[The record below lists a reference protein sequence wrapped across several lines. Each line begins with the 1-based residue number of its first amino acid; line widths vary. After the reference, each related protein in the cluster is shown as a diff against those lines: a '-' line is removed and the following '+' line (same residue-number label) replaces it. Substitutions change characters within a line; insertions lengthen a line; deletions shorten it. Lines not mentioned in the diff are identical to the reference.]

1 MAFCKF
7 VQTYKMQRLL
17 LIILTSIFLITSCQK
32 TTPEGILPESTMVE
46 MMTEVH
52 LVDGYLSTLSIDS
65 SRKVINSLYGRI
77 FDKYQLDS
85 VGFQRNVDFYLGNP
99 TLSKKLYSTINQS
112 ITNKDIEFRRAD
124 STIQATL
131 NDSIQRVQYYTKL
144 AEESR
149 TLILNAKKDTLPLSF
164 ERYHQNF
171 MSRVGIN
178 VRVDSI
184 RRTGVTPSSKIAVPK
199 KAGTITKKEVTS
211 RAPSSSQP
219 PALIE
224 KTLDAATEN

>member
-1 MAFCKF
+1 
-7 VQTYKMQRLL
+7 MQRLL

-149 TLILNAKKDTLPLSF
+149 TLIL
-164 ERYHQNF
+164 
-171 MSRVGIN
+171 
-178 VRVDSI
+178 
-184 RRTGVTPSSKIAVPK
+184 
-199 KAGTITKKEVTS
+199 
-211 RAPSSSQP
+211 
-219 PALIE
+219 
-224 KTLDAATEN
+224 

>member
-1 MAFCKF
+1 
-7 VQTYKMQRLL
+7 
-17 LIILTSIFLITSCQK
+17 
-32 TTPEGILPESTMVE
+32 
-46 MMTEVH
+46 
-52 LVDGYLSTLSIDS
+52 
-65 SRKVINSLYGRI
+65 
-77 FDKYQLDS
+77 
-85 VGFQRNVDFYLGNP
+85 
-99 TLSKKLYSTINQS
+99 S

>member
-32 TTPEGILPESTMVE
+32 TTPEGILPENTMVE

-65 SRKVINSLYGRI
+65 SRKVINSLYGHI
-77 FDKYQLDS
+77 FDKYQIDS
-85 VGFQRNVDFYLGNP
+85 VGFQRNVDYYLGNP
-99 TLSKKLYSTINQS
+99 TLSKKLYSTITQTIS
-112 ITNKDIEFRRAD
+112 NKDIEFRRAD
-124 STIQATL
+124 STIQAQL

-149 TLILNAKKDTLPLSF
+149 TLILNVKKDTLPLSF
-164 ERYHQNF
+164 EKYHHNF
-171 MSRVGIN
+171 ISRVGIHVHADS
-178 VRVDSI
+178 VRRAEI
-184 RRTGVTPSSKIAVPK
+184 KPTSKTVAPK
-199 KAGTITKKEVTS
+199 KTSTTIENGTTS
-211 RAPSSSQP
+211 PPTSGSQSHRP
-219 PALIE
+219 VE
-224 KTLDAATEN
+224 QTRDAATEN